1 MATYEDIAKSIKKR
15 ALKSVYLI
23 AGDEPLFI
31 DQLAELFLSEVIPA
45 DEQDFNLSVLY
56 GADVSARDILL
67 DALRFPMMGER
78 VLVLVKEA
86 QQVRDIEQIA
96 SHINDLPQSTCLV
109 LCYKKKPDKR
119 KSLYKT
125 LQAEDTVYESTR
137 IYDSK
142 IPDFITKSFSTKGLS
157 IDQRTASLMAEA
169 TGNDLEKILGEVDKI
184 TLALQGKTQ
193 IITPEIIEYYVG
205 VSKEYNNFELLSALV
220 KRDAQRAWRI
230 AFYFAANERS
240 HPIQITLATLFGFFS
255 NLMAVYYL
263 NQPNERTIAEA
274 LKLSPY
280 AARDYDQARRVY
292 SAAQV
297 YAIVHHLRMID
308 AASKGVDA
316 NLPTS
321 ELYKELVAT
330 ILSV

>member
-1 MATYEDIAKSIKKR
+1 
-15 ALKSVYLI
+15 
-23 AGDEPLFI
+23 
-31 DQLAELFLSEVIPA
+31 
-45 DEQDFNLSVLY
+45 
-56 GADVSARDILL
+56 
-67 DALRFPMMGER
+67 
-78 VLVLVKEA
+78 
-86 QQVRDIEQIA
+86 
-96 SHINDLPQSTCLV
+96 
-109 LCYKKKPDKR
+109 
-119 KSLYKT
+119 
-125 LQAEDTVYESTR
+125 
-137 IYDSK
+137 
-142 IPDFITKSFSTKGLS
+142 
-157 IDQRTASLMAEA
+157 MAEA

-184 TLALQGKTQ
+184 ALALQGKTQ

-205 VSKEYNNFELLSALV
+205 VSKEYNNFELLSALI

-263 NQPNERTIAEA
+263 KQPNERTIAEA

>member
-125 LQAEDTVYESTR
+125 LQAEDAVYESTR

-193 IITPEIIEYYVG
+193 IITPEIMEYYVG

-220 KRDAQRAWRI
+220 KRDAQRA
-230 AFYFAANERS
+230 
-240 HPIQITLATLFGFFS
+240 LATLFGFFS

-263 NQPNERTIAEA
+263 KQPNERTIAEA